1 MRLLLLSAF
10 LIGAS
15 ASAGCGGTP
24 SEPLPDAGTPPA
36 DAATSEDAAPPD
48 LGAAD
53 AGPSDSGAADAGPS
67 DTGDLQPD
75 AGLSAD
81 SGPEDGGLGLAERAE
96 AARRTAEN
104 HALCSAITPF
114 YWEVGDVSGVL
125 ASGQRGTITATTEMP
140 IASASKWVFGMYVV
154 ERFKD
159 HPADIDTRAMTML
172 SGYTSFDHCE
182 QMQTVAECQAMG
194 NNGDFNPAHVDRFA
208 YGGGHFQKYAVDL
221 GLGPLNN
228 ATLMTEYQRLLGAE
242 IPLGFT
248 QPQPAGGMRG
258 SAEGYAILLRKVLSG
273 GLAMK
278 DHLGGAATCTLRGPS
293 CPTALRS
300 PGDEAMHYSY
310 GHWVEDE
317 PDVGDGAF
325 SSAGAFGFYP
335 WIDASKTHYG
345 IVARRDFTGGGA
357 GFDSLRCGRLIRKA
371 FMTGTAQ

>member
-1 MRLLLLSAF
+1 MRLPSLLAALLLAV
-10 LIGAS
+10 
-15 ASAGCGGTP
+15 GCGGSP
-24 SEPLPDAGTPPA
+24 PVPLPDAGDQAP
-36 DAATSEDAAPPD
+36 DAASAPDAAAPD
-48 LGAAD
+48 LGEAD
-53 AGPSDSGAADAGPS
+53 ALVQDSGAEDSGA
-67 DTGDLQPD
+67 PD
-75 AGLSAD
+75 AGSPSSDAGLVD
-81 SGPEDGGLGLAERAE
+81 SGASDGGLLLAERVE

-104 HALCSAITPF
+104 QALCTAITPF
-114 YWEVGDVSGVL
+114 YWEVGDATGVL
-125 ASGQRGTITATTEMP
+125 ASGRRGTITATTEMP

-159 HPADIDTRAMTML
+159 RPADIDARAMTML
-172 SGYTSFDHCE
+172 SGYTSFDQCE
-182 QMQTVAECQAMG
+182 QRQTVAECQAMG

-221 GLGPLNN
+221 GLGALNN
-228 ATLMTEYQRLLGAE
+228 ATLMAEYQRLLGAE
-242 IPLGFT
+242 IPLDFT

-258 SAEGYAILLRKVLSG
+258 SAAGYAILLRKILSG

-278 DHLGGAATCTLRGPS
+278 DHLGESATCTLRGPS

-371 FMTGTAQ
+371 FLTGAEVQ

>member
-1 MRLLLLSAF
+1 MRSAPLLAALLFAV
-10 LIGAS
+10 
-15 ASAGCGGTP
+15 GCGGTP
-24 SEPLPDAGTPPA
+24 PEPLPDAGPPAA
-36 DAATSEDAAPPD
+36 DAATGNDAAALD
-48 LGAAD
+48 LGAPDALALDGGAEDVGAPD
-53 AGPSDSGAADAGPS
+53 AGSVTPDVGLVDSGAD
-67 DTGDLQPD
+67 
-75 AGLSAD
+75 
-81 SGPEDGGLGLAERAE
+81 DGGVLLATRAE

-104 HALCSAITPF
+104 HALCTAVAPF
-114 YWEVGDVSGVL
+114 YWEIGEASGAL
-125 ASGQRGTITATTEMP
+125 ASGRRGTITATTEMP
-140 IASASKWVFGMYVV
+140 IASASKWVFGTYVV

-159 HPADIDTRAMTML
+159 HVSDIDTRAMTML
-172 SGYTSFDHCE
+172 SGYTSFDQCQ

-228 ATLMTEYQRLLGAE
+228 ATLMAEYNRLLGAE
-242 IPLGFT
+242 IPLSFT

-258 SAEGYAILLRKVLSG
+258 TAAGYAIMLRKILSG

-278 DHLGGAATCTLRGPS
+278 DHLGEAATCTLRGPS

-335 WIDASKTHYG
+335 WIDATKTHYG
-345 IVARRDFTGGGA
+345 ILARRDFTGGA

-371 FMTGTAQ
+371 FLTGVEAQ